1 MSLCRKDC
9 LARKAE
15 IMRTK
20 KLNEAIFMDSGN
32 DPRSYEDI
40 YNENSTCSI
49 GPAEAQQL
57 RDLAHQILAIIG
69 DDCIEEPLK
78 ESKTRKKL
86 RESSYVTVNDVVEA
100 AKYILDNRDYDLI
113 RDEDEDYSLREA
125 RSLLKNIVTGEDTE
139 YVQSLI
145 DDWERDGGGYDADT
159 IVLNYLGLGDFPD

>member
-1 MSLCRKDC
+1 
-9 LARKAE
+9 
-15 IMRTK
+15 MRTK

-40 YNENSTCSI
+40 YNENSTTCSI

-57 RDLAHQILAIIG
+57 RDLAHQILAIVG
-69 DDCIEEPLK
+69 DGCIEEPLK
-78 ESKTRKKL
+78 ESKIRKKL
-86 RESSYVTVNDVVEA
+86 RESSCVTVNDVVEA

-125 RSLLKNIVTGEDTE
+125 RSLLKNIVTGKDTE

-145 DDWERDGGGYDADT
+145 NDWERDGGGYDADT